1 MGAPPDLAAPP
12 PRSGRWLALAGFA
25 AALGLFLFVG
35 AKTTLVGVNSDAAI
49 YLLRADHL
57 AGNDGGDTALA
68 THLFANYAFPP
79 LYSLVL
85 AVAGGGSTTPL
96 RDYQIDAVLLAGA
109 VIAAGLWARRAG
121 LSDVTAIAAAATLAL
136 TPMAMTVAMGVFS
149 EPLYLLL
156 SGVGFALLAHERTG
170 KPARYA
176 WYAAGICLGLAA
188 TTRTVGLVGVLAVIA
203 SSWRRTSALTTS
215 GVAACALAPSVL
227 WSLYRSAHGW
237 HHSYVDSVFAGG
249 VAQAAHDLS
258 SQLPINLRAFAYHGV
273 RSFDLLGSGYAALGL
288 GVLLLLALIGW
299 ARRLRLYAADALYC
313 GLYLATI
320 LLWPFPNDL
329 PRFLL
334 VMLPFLL
341 GYAGL
346 GATTLLQSVGSGRL
360 AAIGPSAVALVC
372 AGITLPTT
380 LVIVSQIWH
389 ARGTADADNTRLSA
403 WYGYASQ
410 DEARHGV
417 AYSVEVLRAIAAI
430 APAVPAAACVTA
442 TMAEMVMLHTRR
454 RSVHPPGIHASAADL
469 HATLAACPYVL
480 LVRAQTFPTIDYP
493 YYYPSQRVA
502 PALRI
507 LLTVPAGAAQPV
519 AILAHYQ
526 APLPLP

>member
-1 MGAPPDLAAPP
+1 MGAPPDLAALPR
-12 PRSGRWLALAGFA
+12 RSGRWLALAGFA

-57 AGNDGGDTALA
+57 AGNGGGDPALT

-85 AVAGGGSTTPL
+85 AAAGGGSATPL
-96 RDYQIDAVLLAGA
+96 RNYQIDAVLLAGA
-109 VIAAGLWARRAG
+109 VIAAALWARRAG
-121 LSDVTAIAAAATLAL
+121 LSGVTAIAAAATLAL
-136 TPMAMTVAMGVFS
+136 TPTAMTVAMGVFS

-156 SGVGFALLAHERTG
+156 SGVGFALVAHERAG
-170 KPARYA
+170 KPA
-176 WYAAGICLGLAA
+176 WYAAGLCLGLAA
-188 TTRTVGLVGVLAVIA
+188 TTRTVGMVGVLAVIA
-203 SSWRRTSALTTS
+203 SGWRRTSVLTTG

-249 VAQAAHDLS
+249 VVQAARDLS

-273 RSFDLLGSGYAALGL
+273 RSFDVLSSGYAALGV

-299 ARRLRLYAADALYC
+299 TRRLRLYAADALYC
-313 GLYLATI
+313 WLYLATI

-360 AAIGPSAVALVC
+360 AAIGPSAVALVG

-380 LVIVSQIWH
+380 LLIVGQIWH

-410 DEARHGV
+410 AEARHGV
-417 AYSVEVLRAIAAI
+417 AYSVDVLRAIAAI

-442 TMAEMVMLHTRR
+442 TMAEMVMLHTHR

-469 HATLAACPYVL
+469 HATLAGCPYVL
-480 LVRAQTFPTIDYP
+480 LLRAQTFPTIDYP
-493 YYYPSQRVA
+493 YYYPLQRVA
-502 PALRI
+502 PTLRM

-526 APLPLP
+526 APLPPP